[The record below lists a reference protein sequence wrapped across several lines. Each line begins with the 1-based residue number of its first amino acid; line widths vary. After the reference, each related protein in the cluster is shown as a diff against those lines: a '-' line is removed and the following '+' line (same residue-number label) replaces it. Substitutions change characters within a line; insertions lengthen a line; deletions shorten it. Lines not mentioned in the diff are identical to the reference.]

1 MYSFLGSDMGRAF
14 CVRGIGVI
22 YTLRTPLAM
31 PARLPDFDP
40 KHQQDEREQ
49 AMQYD
54 SVNSFL
60 QSGPDALKKGPIALI
75 FAEDDVELEST
86 IRHHLKLGFTNLIA
100 FMPAEFTLPEEL
112 TKRIH
117 RVALTCAPRTVV
129 FDTIN
134 KVIEAAPST
143 WMYYCYNAE
152 YLFFPFCET
161 RTIGEMLAFHTEE
174 RRDAMLT
181 HVVDLYADDLT
192 AFPNGVAPDRAMLD
206 RIGYYA
212 HTRHT
217 PDGQPLERQLDMSG
231 GLRWRF
237 EDHIPYERRR
247 IDRIGMFKPRKN
259 LRLLPDH
266 TFNEPEYN
274 TYSCPWHHNLTAAIC
289 SFRAA
294 KALKSN
300 AGSTFDIPSFK
311 WRNSVAFEWNSTQ
324 LLDLGLIEPGQWF

>member
-1 MYSFLGSDMGRAF
+1 
-14 CVRGIGVI
+14 
-22 YTLRTPLAM
+22 M
-31 PARLPDFDP
+31 PARLPDFGP
-40 KHQQDEREQ
+40 KRQQDEREQ

-60 QSGPDALKKGPIALI
+60 RSGIPTLSKGPIALI
-75 FAEDDVELEST
+75 FAEDEVEVEST
-86 IRHHLKLGFTNLIA
+86 IRHHLNLGFAALVA
-100 FMPAEFTLPEEL
+100 FMPTEFTLSDDLAE
-112 TKRIH
+112 RIH
-117 RVALTCAPRTVV
+117 RVTLTCAPRTVV

-134 KVIEAAPST
+134 TMIASAPT
-143 WMYYCYNAE
+143 RWMYYCYNAE

-181 HVVDLYADDLT
+181 HVVDLYADDLA

-206 RIGYYA
+206 RSGYYA

-217 PDGQPLERQLDMSG
+217 PDGHPVERQLDMSG

-247 IDRIGMFKPRKN
+247 IDRIGLFKSRKGLT
-259 LRLLPDH
+259 LRSDH
-266 TFNEPEYN
+266 TFNTQEYN

-300 AGSTFDIPSFK
+300 AGSTFEIPSFQ
-311 WRNSVAFEWNSTQ
+311 WRNSVAFEWTSNQ